1 MKYDHRVK
9 VNGRY
14 YASGE
19 DVPKI
24 NDKAAEEEQLPFS
37 DSKDNSEE
45 ERQYTKTEINKMTTA
60 ELQDLAAEEGIEN
73 AYDTSGNELKK
84 ILAEHFGL

>member
-19 DVPKI
+19 DAPKI
-24 NDKAAEEEQLPFS
+24 NDKAVEEEPLPFS
-37 DSKDNSEE
+37 ESKDNSEE